1 MMKTNE
7 VCHHTSTPMSVG
19 IAASVEPKKL
29 DLISICFNP
38 YGITPNKLLNMIFE
52 IIDTMIPDT
61 IRGKIR
67 IVLMTVE
74 QKTILSTKMAKII
87 PIVTSKKQETEANTN
102 VL

>member
-1 MMKTNE
+1 MYFLIYNLPNE
-7 VCHHTSTPMSVG
+7 
-19 IAASVEPKKL
+19 
-29 DLISICFNP
+29 
-38 YGITPNKLLNMIFE
+38 LLNIIFE

-67 IVLMTVE
+67 MVLMIVE

-87 PIVTSKKQETEANTN
+87 PIVTSKKQETEANTK